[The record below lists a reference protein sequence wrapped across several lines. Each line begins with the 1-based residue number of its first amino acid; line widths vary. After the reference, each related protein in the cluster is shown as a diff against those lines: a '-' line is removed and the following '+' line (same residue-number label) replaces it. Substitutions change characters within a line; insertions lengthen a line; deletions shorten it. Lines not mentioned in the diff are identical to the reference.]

1 MPRRAPRAARGAP
14 DGRVAPALPMPEL
27 PEVEVTRRA
36 LSPHVEGRTVRRL
49 VVRQHRLRW
58 PVPAQ
63 LARAIA
69 RQTVIALDRRG
80 KYLLWRFAQGTL
92 ISHLGMS
99 GSWRVHVGAAPA
111 PGVHD
116 HVDIVFDGAPPQL
129 ARLTDPRRFGA
140 LLWHAARDGDVQRH
154 PLLAALGIEPFDA
167 RFDGRWLHAGT
178 RGRSASIKQV
188 LLAGDVVVGVG
199 NIYASES
206 LFRAG
211 IHPAAPAQ
219 RLGPARCER
228 LADAIRTVL
237 AEAIGVGGSTLRD
250 FVGADGARGY
260 FMLDAF
266 VYDRAGLPC
275 KVCGAPIR
283 RIVQGQRAT
292 FFCPRCQRR

>member
-1 MPRRAPRAARGAP
+1 
-14 DGRVAPALPMPEL
+14 MPEL

-36 LSPHVEGRTVRRL
+36 LAPYVEGRSVRRL
-49 VVRQHRLRW
+49 VVRERRLRW

-69 RQTVIALDRRG
+69 EQTVVALDRRG
-80 KYLLWRFAQGTL
+80 KYLLWRFAHGTL

-99 GSWRVHVGAAPA
+99 GSWRLHLGEAPA
-111 PGVHD
+111 PGAHD
-116 HVDIVFDGAPPQL
+116 HVDIVFEGASPRL

-140 LLWHAARDGDVQRH
+140 LLWHAARAGDVERH
-154 PLLAALGIEPFDA
+154 PLLAALGVEPFDP

-178 RGRSASIKQV
+178 RGRSASIKQM
-188 LLAGDVVVGVG
+188 LLEGRIVVGVG

-211 IHPAAPAQ
+211 IHPALPAQ
-219 RLGPARCER
+219 RLGPARCAR
-228 LADAIRTVL
+228 LADAIRAVL
-237 AEAIGVGGSTLRD
+237 TEAIGVGGTTLRD
-250 FVGADGARGY
+250 FVGADGAQGY

-266 VYDRAGLPC
+266 VYDRAGQPC
-275 KVCGAPIR
+275 KVCSAPIR

-292 FFCPRCQRR
+292 FYCPRCQRR

>member
-1 MPRRAPRAARGAP
+1 
-14 DGRVAPALPMPEL
+14 MPEL

-36 LSPHVEGRTVRRL
+36 LAPHVEGRTVRRL
-49 VVRQHRLRW
+49 VVREQRLRW

-63 LARAIA
+63 LARAIE
-69 RQTVIALDRRG
+69 RQTVTALERRG

-99 GSWRVHVGAAPA
+99 GSWRVYLGAAPA

-116 HVDIVFDGAPPQL
+116 HVDIVFDGAPPRL
-129 ARLTDPRRFGA
+129 VRLTDPRRFGA

-154 PLLAALGIEPFDA
+154 PLLATLGIEPFNACFDA
-167 RFDGRWLHAGT
+167 RWLHAAT

-188 LLAGDVVVGVG
+188 LLEGRIVAGIG

-219 RLGPARCER
+219 RLSPARCER
-228 LADAIRTVL
+228 LANAIRAVL
-237 AEAIGVGGSTLRD
+237 GEAIGMGGSTLRD
-250 FVGADGARGY
+250 FVGADGAQGY

-292 FFCPRCQRR
+292 YYCPRCQRR